1 VSGEGTSETAEPTEV
16 WTVRKVLDWTIG
28 HLKQHGC
35 ESARLDAEILLAH
48 SRNCQRI
55 QLYTEFDAPMTP
67 EERATMRD
75 LVRRRATLEPVAYLV
90 GFREFFGLDFEV
102 EPGVLIPRPDTESLV
117 MTALEIANKL
127 PSPRILDVCTGTA
140 CVPVA
145 IAANCAAAALTAI
158 ELDSQVHGIAQRNIE
173 KHELTDRIT
182 LLQGD
187 LFSPL
192 AGDASFDVITANP
205 PYVTDEEMNT
215 LQPDVRLHEPE
226 LALRGGTDGLD
237 IVRRL
242 IPEAA
247 GHLTDDGALLLEIGE
262 QQGNAVVQLF
272 AASNQYEP
280 AQIVKDLGGRS
291 RVVWAKKKPTS

>member
-1 VSGEGTSETAEPTEV
+1 MSSEGTPETADAQEV
-16 WTVRKVLDWTIG
+16 WTVKKVLDWTIG
-28 HLKQHGC
+28 HLKQRGC
-35 ESARLDAEILLAH
+35 ESARLDAEILLAY
-48 SRNCQRI
+48 SRSCQRI
-55 QLYTEFDAPMTP
+55 QLYTEYDAPMTP

-102 EPGVLIPRPDTESLV
+102 EPGVLIPRPDTETLV
-117 MTALEIANKL
+117 MTALEVANEHS
-127 PSPRILDVCTGTA
+127 SPRILDVCTGTA

-145 IAANCAAAALTAI
+145 IAANCAPAALTAI
-158 ELDSQVHGIAQRNIE
+158 ELDNHVHAIARRNIE
-173 KHELTDRIT
+173 KHELTDRIS

-192 AGDASFDVITANP
+192 EDDASFDVITANP

-215 LQPDVRLHEPE
+215 LQPDVRLHEPG
-226 LALRGGTDGLD
+226 LALRGGADGLD

-247 GHLTDDGALLLEIGE
+247 GHLTGGGALLLEIGE
-262 QQGNAVVQLF
+262 QQGDAVVQSF
-272 AASNQYEP
+272 AVSNQYEP
-280 AQIVKDLGGRS
+280 AEIVKDLEGRS
-291 RVVWAKKKPTS
+291 RVVRARKKPTS

>member
-1 VSGEGTSETAEPTEV
+1 MSGEGTSETADTPEV
-16 WTVRKVLDWTIG
+16 WTVKKVLDWTIG
-28 HLKQHGC
+28 YLKQHGC

-102 EPGVLIPRPDTESLV
+102 EPGVLIPRPDTETLV
-117 MTALEIANKL
+117 MTALEVANEL
-127 PSPRILDVCTGTA
+127 PSPRILDVCTGTG

-145 IAANCAAAALTAI
+145 IAVNCAAAALTAI

-173 KHELTDRIT
+173 KHKLTDRIT

-192 AGDASFDVITANP
+192 VDDASFDVITANP
-205 PYVTDEEMNT
+205 PYVTDAEMNT

-226 LALRGGTDGLD
+226 LALRGGADGLD

-242 IPEAA
+242 IPEAVIW
-247 GHLTDDGALLLEIGE
+247 LTDGGALMLEIGE
-262 QQGNAVVQLF
+262 QQGDAVVQLF
-272 AASNQYEP
+272 EASNRYEP
-280 AQIVKDLGGRS
+280 AEIVKDLGGRS